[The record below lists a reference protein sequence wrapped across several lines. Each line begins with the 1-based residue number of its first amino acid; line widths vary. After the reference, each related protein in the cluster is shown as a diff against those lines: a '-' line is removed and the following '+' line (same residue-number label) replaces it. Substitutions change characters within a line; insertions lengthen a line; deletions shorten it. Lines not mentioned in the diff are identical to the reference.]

1 MDYLSGLSPS
11 QKKAVTFPLSPLLV
25 IAGAGSGKTRVL
37 TRRIVHLIDSENLK
51 AEEILSVTFTRK
63 AAGEMRERLS
73 ELLGDKSKGLAV
85 GTFHSICARWLRS
98 ECRHLGR
105 EPNFVIYDSQDSERL
120 ITRLCKEKQLNKDL
134 IKPSDIARRISIW
147 KNKLYDPES
156 EELNLVSDDEDSN
169 LNDAVVDIYGKY
181 TKCLQELNAFDFD
194 DLICGLTSLL
204 MKEEKIL
211 EKYRKRY
218 RAFLIDEYQ
227 DTNHAQSRLMH
238 LLATPAGNIFAVG
251 DDDQSIYRFR
261 GADVG
266 NILRFAKEYEDAS
279 TIVLEENYRST
290 GMILNAALGLIQHN
304 NRRHEKV
311 LKTPNP
317 NGDKIEFIETGSER
331 DEALEIVKRIHRL
344 VEKEGYSRSDIV
356 ILFRTNMQTRPLEDA
371 FSRMAL
377 PYAVVG
383 TVHFYERR
391 EVKDIISY
399 LRLVVNPVDME
410 SFFRVINVPRRG
422 IGSTTIERV
431 KKYAERWNITPF
443 ESLSRVEEMTEL
455 SKNSRTKLQKFYSVI
470 TALMELAST
479 ANAQEVMERL
489 IEWTSYKDSL
499 SGGESRDQ
507 AEKRKENVNSLVRG
521 AAEFVESNPADP
533 SIGTYLED
541 ISLISDVDR
550 FEKSDGVLTLMTMH
564 SAKGLE
570 FPIVFIAGAEDGIV
584 PHHTSLDDDDTLED
598 ERRLF
603 YVGMTRAEKRLF
615 ITYATQRYR
624 FDGRIGGKRS
634 RFLVEI
640 PEKYRSVTRSKR
652 EERKSLDSLITSQ
665 LKPTRKKTK
674 SDIKSRASADISAG
688 DKVRHKEWG
697 VGLVVK
703 KDGLGQDA
711 KLTILFENDNLKK
724 VLMRFASLEKI

>member
-1 MDYLSGLSPS
+1 MDYLSDLSPS

-37 TRRIVHLIDSENLK
+37 TRRIAHLIDSSDLS
-51 AEEILSVTFTRK
+51 AEEILGVTFTRK
-63 AAGEMRERLS
+63 AAGEMRERLTA
-73 ELLGDKSKGLAV
+73 LLGDKSDGLTV

-120 ITRLCKEKQLNKDL
+120 ITRICKEMQLSKDI
-134 IKPSDIARRISIW
+134 IKPSAVARRISGW
-147 KNKLYDPES
+147 KNQLLEPDTEDLKFDS
-156 EELNLVSDDEDSN
+156 GDEDSV
-169 LNDAVVDIYGKY
+169 LNDAIVDIYDKY
-181 TKCLQELNAFDFD
+181 SKNLRELNAFDFD
-194 DLICGLTSLL
+194 DLICGLTSIFI
-204 MKEEKIL
+204 KEEAVL
-211 EKYRKRY
+211 EKYRKKY
-218 RAFLIDEYQ
+218 NAFLVDEYQ
-227 DTNHAQSRLMH
+227 DTNHAQSRLMR
-238 LLATPAGNIFAVG
+238 LLATPSGNIFAVG

-266 NILRFAKEYEDAS
+266 NILRFTSDYNGAS

-290 GMILNAALGLIQHN
+290 GMILNAALGLIMKN
-304 NRRHEKV
+304 NHRHKKM
-311 LKTPNP
+311 LRTPNP
-317 NGDKIEFIETGSER
+317 DGDRIEFIESGSER
-331 DEALEIVKRIHRL
+331 DEALEIVKRIRKL
-344 VEKEGYSRSDIV
+344 VEKEGYSRSDVV

-371 FSRMAL
+371 FSRMAM
-377 PYAVVG
+377 PYAIVG

-422 IGSTTIERV
+422 IGSTTIDRV
-431 KKYAERWNITPF
+431 KAYAERWKITPF
-443 ESLSRVEEMTEL
+443 ESLARVEEMTDL

-470 TALMELAST
+470 TALTTLASEE
-479 ANAQEVMERL
+479 NAYEVMQKL
-489 IEWTSYKDSL
+489 IEWTGYRDSL

-507 AEKRKENVNSLVRG
+507 AEKRKQNVNSLVRG
-521 AAEFVESNPADP
+521 AEEFVESSPADP

-550 FEKSDGVLTLMTMH
+550 FEKSDGIVTLMTMH

-570 FPIVFIAGAEDGIV
+570 FPVVFIAGVEDGIV
-584 PHHTSLDDDDTLED
+584 PHHASLDSEETIED

-615 ITYATQRYR
+615 ITYAMQRYR

-634 RFLVEI
+634 RFLSEI
-640 PEKYRSVTRSKR
+640 PAKYRSRTRSKR
-652 EERKSLDSLITSQ
+652 EERKSLDSLITAQ
-665 LKPTRKKTK
+665 VKPSRKKAKTDFRPRM
-674 SDIKSRASADISAG
+674 STDISDG

-711 KLTILFENDNLKK
+711 KLTILFENENLKK
-724 VLMRFASLEKI
+724 VLMRFAALEKI